1 MKDLD
6 SYLNDHLAGSIS
18 ALELIAH
25 WVEVHKGE
33 PLGSFFVETEREIKA
48 DQDTL
53 RDVMRTLGV
62 EESKVRQAGAWA
74 AEKVG
79 RARLMIAGD
88 EQGSL
93 GLVLTLEGL
102 IMGVTG
108 KKLMWRALA
117 AAKLPRLK
125 SYNFEELQRRAEQQ
139 IERLEAE
146 RISAVRQA
154 FAEAIGSTVIVSSM
168 GARGTNT
175 RNGKAIEPGVAAD
188 SAEAAEEAGLQYVN
202 DERPGYS
209 RRAKGKDFEYLDT
222 EGKTIRDEQRLLRIK
237 RLAIPPAWTE
247 VWICPSPNGH
257 IQATGR
263 DARGRKQY
271 RYHERWREVRDEN
284 KFDRLAQFAKALPNI
299 RRRVARDLKLPGLP
313 RQKVLAT
320 IVRLL
325 ERTPYYMIKDRLA
338 RAEADSVRELK
349 PGEGMIIGRRG
360 KKVAA
365 FRDPNGNIHRLS
377 PVCTH
382 LGCLVRWNPAE
393 STWDCPCHGSRFKP
407 TGEVIAGPAEEPLPP
422 I

>member
-125 SYNFEELQRRAEQQ
+125 SYNFEEPQRRAEQQ

-146 RISAVRQA
+146 RIRAVSQA
-154 FAEAIGSTVIVSSM
+154 FTENIG
-168 GARGTNT
+168 
-175 RNGKAIEPGVAAD
+175 
-188 SAEAAEEAGLQYVN
+188 
-202 DERPGYS
+202 
-209 RRAKGKDFEYLDT
+209 
-222 EGKTIRDEQRLLRIK
+222 
-237 RLAIPPAWTE
+237 
-247 VWICPSPNGH
+247 
-257 IQATGR
+257 
-263 DARGRKQY
+263 
-271 RYHERWREVRDEN
+271 
-284 KFDRLAQFAKALPNI
+284 
-299 RRRVARDLKLPGLP
+299 
-313 RQKVLAT
+313 
-320 IVRLL
+320 
-325 ERTPYYMIKDRLA
+325 
-338 RAEADSVRELK
+338 
-349 PGEGMIIGRRG
+349 
-360 KKVAA
+360 
-365 FRDPNGNIHRLS
+365 
-377 PVCTH
+377 
-382 LGCLVRWNPAE
+382 
-393 STWDCPCHGSRFKP
+393 
-407 TGEVIAGPAEEPLPP
+407 
-422 I
+422 